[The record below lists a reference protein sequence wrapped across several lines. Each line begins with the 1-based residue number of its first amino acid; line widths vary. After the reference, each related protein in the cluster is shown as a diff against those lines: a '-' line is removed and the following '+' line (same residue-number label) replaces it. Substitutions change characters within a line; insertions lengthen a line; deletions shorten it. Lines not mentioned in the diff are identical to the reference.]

1 MQVVGV
7 TTSFGTFVVPY
18 AQDYLGMR
26 NVETYALDSAFW
38 VAFTASRFAW
48 AAASRL
54 VPPHHLIGLE
64 MGCMLS
70 RCAERRASR
79 SHGKPASKTDVTI
92 LSWYTP

>member
-1 MQVVGV
+1 VQVVGV

-18 AQDYLGMR
+18 AQDYLKMR

-54 VPPHHLIGLE
+54 VPPHYLIGLE
-64 MGCMLS
+64 MGCMLL
-70 RCAERRASR
+70 RCVQTRAFR
-79 SHGKPASKTDVTI
+79 SHN
-92 LSWYTP
+92 